1 MQSRRTLR
9 TATRPSSASRWTSF
23 TRSRRRSSVSAG
35 IGSRITLPSLLGL
48 SPRSLSMIA
57 FSMLFMAVLSNGWM
71 VSRRD
76 SGVAMFAICL
86 SGVEVP

>member
-1 MQSRRTLR
+1 
-9 TATRPSSASRWTSF
+9 
-23 TRSRRRSSVSAG
+23 
-35 IGSRITLPSLLGL
+35 
-48 SPRSLSMIA
+48 MIA
-57 FSMLFMAVLSNGWM
+57 FSMLFIAVLSNGWM